1 MDIQILTVWIQGRYA
16 ALKAGKDAGAT
27 STELAVITGALLLG
41 AGLLV
46 VAVRTKLAEKIGI
59 INGG

>member
-1 MDIQILTVWIQGRYA
+1 MDIQILTMWVRGRYE
-16 ALKAGKDAGAT
+16 ALKAGKDAGQT
-27 STELAVITGALLLG
+27 STELALIAGALLVG

-46 VAVRTKLAEKIGI
+46 LAIRTKLAEKIGI

>member
-1 MDIQILTVWIQGRYA
+1 MDIQILTAFIRSRWE
-16 ALKAGKDAGAT
+16 ALKAGNDAGQS

-41 AGLLV
+41 AGLLI
-46 VAVRTKLAEKIGI
+46 VAIKSKLLEKIGI